1 MFNIEKAQVK
11 NVASQ
16 NYEVHHN
23 LRVVKVRK
31 QKKLCPNHRTQI
43 ERFECQWGYSSAG
56 RALPLQGRC
65 RRFDPGYL
73 HHFMSLGELITRESL
88 SSENL
93 VRGHTY
99 ADLAQLVEQLT
110 CNQ

>member
-31 QKKLCPNHRTQI
+31 QKKLCPNHRTRI
-43 ERFECQWGYSSAG
+43 ERFEC
-56 RALPLQGRC
+56 
-65 RRFDPGYL
+65 
-73 HHFMSLGELITRESL
+73 LGELAQLGERHVCTVK
-88 SSENL
+88 
-93 VRGHTY
+93 VRGSIPLFSTII
-99 ADLAQLVEQLT
+99 
-110 CNQ
+110 CR

>member
-1 MFNIEKAQVK
+1 MK

-31 QKKLCPNHRTQI
+31 QKKLCPNHRTRT
-43 ERFECQWGYSSAG
+43 EKFECQWGYSSAG

-65 RRFDPGYL
+65 RRFESDYL

-88 SSENL
+88 SGENP
-93 VRGHTY
+93 VCGHTY